1 MQLSYG
7 SKTVNGKW
15 RGGKGQRAKGKEPR
29 ALSPFALGSWLFAL
43 GSLPLALCPYRV
55 AL

>member
-15 RGGKGQRAKGKEPR
+15 RGGKGQRAKSQER
-29 ALSPFALGSWLFAL
+29 LARLLLAL
-43 GSLPLALCPYRV
+43 GSLPLALCPYRA